1 MRAFSRAFVSAF
13 FNLLATLLF
22 IYLSTKN
29 GGSLKALDIWFLL
42 VFFALSAVLFYVLYS
57 IDNKSQEIVS
67 SGVPSE
73 AKRWELTISEIT
85 PNSFTGLGILF
96 TFLGLAVGLS
106 DFNSK
111 TVDQTAIL
119 SLVSGLKTAFSSSI
133 SGIISSIVSSF
144 FVKSAL
150 LDYHTSLDE
159 HSQRPALD
167 RFKSLE
173 EDNLILDRDPEVNL
187 ARAAKLAENQLNKQI
202 ELGSSIK
209 SIELNTNQFLPAI
222 ESTNNLLEDYLK
234 RQSEMN
240 STALKEVM
248 NTFNTEFGAS
258 LKGHFEGMGQTLR
271 EFQEWNEQSRAL
283 YDESVKSM
291 TALNHAISA
300 LLAQE
305 HALRE
310 ERQRLL
316 SATEQLVSAAD
327 RVVEMTPLIREQIS
341 SQRASSVALEALSGK
356 MDGLAALGG
365 QLSPVLTR
373 LEDGV
378 RSLTETLQST
388 HTQQGQALESM
399 TMLAESLG
407 GIDSSMHSALEI
419 QGEMA
424 RRLETSAEGFR
435 VGGQA
440 ISAAK
445 VALLEAANSMAQI
458 NEAVGAT
465 RYAQESIAASM
476 RETLTALQNQN
487 PLIEAWTKVIA
498 EVGPLIQAQRTTND
512 ELRGAFDKL
521 YELSQQLKTP
531 LVRIDTSIGTFAE
544 KSGELHRAIN
554 DAPKSYDNTI
564 KNMREGISRS
574 FNEVDS
580 SIHKI
585 VNHLNGTIQS
595 NTTQQEG
602 ILDLLVELKSML
614 APLNAAAGQQSA
626 GHVAQPSTTSP
637 HAVTILGGLSAVKGP
652 GERDG

>member
-1 MRAFSRAFVSAF
+1 MRAFVSLI
-13 FNLLATLLF
+13 FNLLAMFLF
-22 IYLSTKN
+22 VYLSAKN
-29 GGSLKALDIWFLL
+29 GAVLKALDLGFLF
-42 VFFALSAVLFYVLYS
+42 VFFALSGVLLYVLYS
-57 IDNKSQEIVS
+57 IDKKTEKTTS
-67 SGVPSE
+67 SGAPAE

-85 PNSFTGLGILF
+85 PTSFTGLGILF

-133 SGIISSIVSSF
+133 SGIISSIISSF
-144 FVKSAL
+144 FVKSVL

-159 HSQRPALD
+159 ISQRPASE

-173 EDNLILDRDPEVNL
+173 EGKLIIDRDPEVNL
-187 ARAAKLAENQLNKQI
+187 AMFTKIAYDQLKVQI
-202 ELGSSIK
+202 DESK
-209 SIELNTNQFLPAI
+209 SVQTINTNIDKILPAI
-222 ESTNNLLEDYLK
+222 ENTNNLLGNYLE

-240 STALKEVM
+240 SIALKEVM
-248 NTFNTEFGAS
+248 DTFNTEFGAS

-291 TALNHAISA
+291 TTLNQAISA

-356 MDGLAALGG
+356 MDGLAALGE
-365 QLSPVLTR
+365 QLSPVLAT
-373 LEDGV
+373 LEGGV

-476 RETLTALQNQN
+476 RETLQALQNQN

-498 EVGPLIQAQRTTND
+498 EVGPLIQAQRATND

-521 YELSQQLKTP
+521 VELSQQLKTP

-544 KSGELHRAIN
+544 KSGELHKAIN

-614 APLNAAAGQQSA
+614 APLNAAAGQPGQQSA
-626 GHVAQPSTTSP
+626 GLAAQPTTGSRS
-637 HAVTILGGLSAVKGP
+637 ATIMGGMSAVKPP